1 MDRPLCARDG
11 GSVILMIASSSKGLS
26 FRRYT
31 DTDDDND
38 TDTDDDYDYD
48 DCAVTIDL
56 TSLFTHIHT
65 QTNSDRFFFCH
76 PMHPSV
82 FQTRRESSAA
92 CGSVEKGN

>member
-31 DTDDDND
+31 DTDDD
-38 TDTDDDYDYD
+38 DDDDD

>member
-31 DTDDDND
+31 DTDDD
-38 TDTDDDYDYD
+38 DDDD